1 MLIVAAPAFDESL
14 KLTEL
19 LFVSRASAEP
29 AVEKLLKFAIECE
42 SRLSCAS
49 AFVAVPKKLISPPF
63 VAANIALPADVEGEP
78 EAELP
83 KTRCAVFAIRVGA
96 LEELS

>member
-14 KLTEL
+14 KLTTL
-19 LFVSRASAEP
+19 LFVSRASADP
-29 AVEKLLKFAIECE
+29 AVEELLKLTFEWE

-49 AFVAVPKKLISPPF
+49 AFVAGPKKLMSPPF

-83 KTRCAVFAIRVGA
+83 KPRGAVFAIRVGA